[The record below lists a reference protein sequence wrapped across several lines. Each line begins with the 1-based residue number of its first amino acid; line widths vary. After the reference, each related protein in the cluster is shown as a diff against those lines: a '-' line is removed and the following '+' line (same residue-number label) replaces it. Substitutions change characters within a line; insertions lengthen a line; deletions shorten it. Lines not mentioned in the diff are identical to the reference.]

1 MNAILYTISEQIKN
15 ISILLS
21 PIIPVSTKKVLETIN
36 LSDKDISIENIKKNE
51 IFDYNLELK
60 NLDIL
65 FKKIENDN

>member
-1 MNAILYTISEQIKN
+1 M
-15 ISILLS
+15 
-21 PIIPVSTKKVLETIN
+21 STKKVFDTIN
-36 LSDKDISIENIKKNE
+36 LSDKDISINSIKKDE

>member
-36 LSDKDISIENIKKNE
+36 LSDKDISIENIKKND